1 MTASESARLRGQ
13 YGSSPEAVSVRV
25 DEYLSGHGKGAASGH
40 LCGLISVRLVNT
52 YPCYARSLG
61 FRVRRTKFRFWLS
74 FFLGVCTYSMGITAI
89 VFGIVVCRAIG
100 HTCVRKAT
108 KGLTIPVLLMII
120 VVNTGTQCEAVPVL
134 LWQPVLGPAGG
145 WLYVA
150 V

>member
-1 MTASESARLRGQ
+1 MNIYLDTGRGLQ
-13 YGSSPEAVSVRV
+13 VGIF
-25 DEYLSGHGKGAASGH
+25 D
-40 LCGLISVRLVNT
+40 GLISVRLVNT

-89 VFGIVVCRAIG
+89 LFGIVVGRAIG
-100 HTCVRKAT
+100 HACVRKAV

-120 VVNTGTQCEAVPVL
+120 VINTGTHCEAVPVL